1 MGNLHEGQC
10 TYLITL
16 RSFLLTIRNTLDKAC
31 RENQN
36 THFMFNNVFRK
47 SCRLSDN
54 VEKYCTA
61 GQAADDNM
69 AHANFMLD
77 N

>member
-1 MGNLHEGQC
+1 MFQTKVVDKIKTHILC
-10 TYLITL
+10 SITY
-16 RSFLLTIRNTLDKAC
+16 F
-31 RENQN
+31 
-36 THFMFNNVFRK
+36 FFRK
-47 SCRLSDN
+47 SCRLWEN

-69 AHANFMLD
+69 AHAYGMLD